1 MLGAI
6 FYTRGAAHTLA
17 FKNLLFILKRR
28 ARSFQPKFKINLKIK
43 ILCINAFLIKKEIP
57 RRAALLLLAQRL
69 FSSARIGCMVTRCDN
84 VGPGLFIIK
93 ILHIRERGDREPGVE
108 KERKV
113 AKGFSPLVQTHT
125 VLFLL

>member
-93 ILHIRERGDREPGVE
+93 ILHIYAREEIESRELKKKE
-108 KERKV
+108 K
-113 AKGFSPLVQTHT
+113 
-125 VLFLL
+125 